1 MSVDSLYE
9 TMGLV
14 RIVEMDPA
22 GRSRLEYMAKPG
34 MCHSGGV
41 VQGGFVTGWIDA
53 AMAHAVIAAMGDG
66 ITPMS
71 LEIKV
76 SFFAPVR
83 PGLVVAEGWIE
94 RRGRKTIELMT
105 LNHLPDDGDLAS
117 WSQSLFS
124 EATNAGV
131 GFGLGFAINLDPVR
145 TMIPGSVGEF
155 YWGGMY
161 STAFFVDPVE
171 EITMVFMTQL
181 APSSTYPI
189 RRELKTLIYSALV

>member
-9 TMGLV
+9 TMGLH
-14 RIVEMDPA
+14 RIVEMDPE
-22 GRSRLEYMAKPG
+22 GRARLEYLAKPG

-94 RRGRKTIELMT
+94 RRGRKTAFLEGRL
-105 LNHLPDDGDLAS
+105 LDEACNLLAKG
-117 WSQSLFS
+117 
-124 EATNAGV
+124 T
-131 GFGLGFAINLDPVR
+131 
-145 TMIPGSVGEF
+145 
-155 YWGGMY
+155 
-161 STAFFVDPVE
+161 STATLFDRAKVE
-171 EITMVFMTQL
+171 AAAKAAIGG
-181 APSSTYPI
+181 
-189 RRELKTLIYSALV
+189 